1 MKELTDLLCKLGIR
15 SFWNFSNYDIAM
27 AHPEV
32 LVENVHLTDS
42 LMTLSFLTSAG
53 DLADINE

>member
-1 MKELTDLLCKLGIR
+1 MKELTDSLVNLGIK

-42 LMTLSFLTSAG
+42 LMTLGFLTSV
-53 DLADINE
+53 EE